1 MPLLSLLR
9 PAKEVPLTWWSADD
23 SMTTRP
29 RGQTLVILLVGLWI
43 FGTGDAILIAA
54 GIGNTPWTVL
64 AEGIAKNI
72 DRSVGQATFLVS
84 VAVLFLWIPLK
95 EKPGIGTILNAIV
108 IAAAIEVMVPRLPTP
123 DSFEIALLQVL
134 AGVLLIG
141 IGSGLYL
148 TANLGPGP
156 RDGWMTGLQKA
167 SGIPIG
173 RVRGAIEV
181 SVLALGWL
189 LGGTFWVGTIL
200 FAVLIGPVVAICLN
214 IAGRLGQ
221 PGEVHGLSLI
231 HI

>member
-1 MPLLSLLR
+1 MRLLSLLR
-9 PAKEVPLTWWSADD
+9 PAKEVPTTWWSAEDP
-23 SMTTRP
+23 MTTRP
-29 RGQTLVILLVGLWI
+29 RAQTLVILLIGLWI

-72 DRSVGQATFLVS
+72 DRSVGQATFFVS

-95 EKPGIGTILNAIV
+95 EKPGIGTILNAIF

-123 DSFEIALLQVL
+123 ESESLAIAQVL
-134 AGVLLIG
+134 LGVLLIG
-141 IGSGLYL
+141 VGSGVYL

-156 RDGWMTGLQKA
+156 RDGWMTGLQKV
-167 SGIPIG
+167 SGIPIA

-181 SVLALGWL
+181 TVLVIGWWA
-189 LGGTFWVGTIL
+189 LGGTFGVGTIL

-214 IAGRLGQ
+214 LAGRFGS
-221 PGEVHGLSLI
+221 PGEVLG
-231 HI
+231 

>member
-1 MPLLSLLR
+1 
-9 PAKEVPLTWWSADD
+9 
-23 SMTTRP
+23 MTTRP

-54 GIGNTPWTVL
+54 GIGNTPLTVL

-72 DRSVGQATFLVS
+72 DSSVGQATFLVS

-123 DSFEIALLQVL
+123 DSFELALLQVL

-221 PGEVHGLSLI
+221 PGEVHG
-231 HI
+231 